1 MLLAYPG
8 VPGVVGAR
16 GRIVGGGRR
25 SSAAKLLLGH
35 PGVPGEDVCIEAERV
50 AAVRAVEAA
59 LGALGLGGEGG

>member
-1 MLLAYPG
+1 MNE
-8 VPGVVGAR
+8 VPGAR
-16 GRIVGGGRR
+16 ARVEEALRAIDRCRGHLG
-25 SSAAKLLLGH
+25 AAKLLLGH